1 MIFYNH
7 DVTKDLQ
14 VRGKERERER
24 EREREN
30 KRQKSWKPG
39 IYLTYEKE
47 IEDWYTAF

>member
-14 VRGKERERER
+14 VRGRER